1 MRHSKSIQLLAW
13 MLAFAL
19 FLAACGGQP
28 AAPTAQAT
36 EAPPAETEP
45 VAEATEPET
54 EETTEPVP
62 AEPTA
67 TQPEPAAE
75 PVVLNIMHNWG
86 PDDAKGAPLQ
96 SIFQDFMA
104 ANPDVV
110 IKDEVFL
117 DSDIPL
123 KVETAYAAGQEPD
136 LVFVQRAGSVITW
149 TDSGITAPVN
159 DYLTEWGF
167 EGKFKD
173 AALSDFTQADGKV
186 QAFPLEGFTWPIW
199 YNNQILG
206 DAGAEIPTTTDE
218 MIDGAQKVRASGI
231 NAPFVVGGGDWT
243 GMFFFQLVVESQLTY
258 DEIWDVMGN
267 GNWSN
272 PNAVKGVELFV
283 KLRDEGVFADG
294 IEGLDFGTMNDKFFS
309 GEAGSIHA
317 GAWSFGE
324 APEELLPNIT
334 LGGMPL
340 PAGSPY
346 QKPVIYSAFTA
357 KGIWITRNGLEK
369 IEPIQRFIQ
378 FIYQPEMIA
387 RFVEEAGMTP
397 PLKDVPV
404 DEAALNPLF
413 VQSLGLD
420 VDIVP
425 TQDLI
430 VPPKVAPEF
439 ERITKEAY
447 IPGTTAEQILAD
459 LTAAYEADQ

>member
-1 MRHSKSIQLLAW
+1 MRCSKLMKMVAW
-13 MLAFAL
+13 IVVFTM
-19 FLAACGGQP
+19 FLVACGGQP
-28 AAPTAQAT
+28 AAPTEVVT
-36 EAPPAETEP
+36 EAAP
-45 VAEATEPET
+45 PET
-54 EETTEPVP
+54 EQMVEEPSEEPTEEPA
-62 AEPTA
+62 AEPTE

-75 PVVLNIMHNWG
+75 PIVLNIMHNWG
-86 PDDAKGAPLQ
+86 SDDAKGAPLQ

-110 IKDEVFL
+110 IKDEVYL

-123 KVETAYAAGQEPD
+123 KVETAYAAGQEPE

-167 EGKFKD
+167 DGKFKE
-173 AALSDFTQADGKV
+173 AAISDFTQADGKI

-199 YNNQILG
+199 YNTQILN
-206 DAGAEIPTTTDE
+206 DAGAEIPTTTAE
-218 MIDGAQKVRASGI
+218 MIDVAQKIRASG
-231 NAPFVVGGGDWT
+231 NNSPFVVGGADWT

-294 IEGLDFGTMNDKFFS
+294 IEGLDFGTMNEKFFS
-309 GEAGSIHA
+309 GEAGMIHA

-324 APEELLPNIT
+324 TPEELLPNIT
-334 LGGMPL
+334 LGGFPL
-340 PAGSPY
+340 PEESPY
-346 QKPVIYSAFTA
+346 DKPVIYSAFTA

-387 RFVEEAGMTP
+387 RFVEQAGMTP

-404 DEAALNPLF
+404 DESALNPLF
-413 VQSLGLD
+413 VQSLAFDL
-420 VDIVP
+420 DIVP

-447 IPGTTAEQILAD
+447 IPGTPAEQILAD
-459 LTAAYEADQ
+459 LTAAYEANE